1 MFAERR
7 ERFMEKMKDGVAV
20 VFAASETIRSNDT
33 EYKFRQNSYF
43 HYLTGFPE
51 PDAVAV
57 FLPGH
62 PEHRYVLFVRPRDP
76 EKETWTGRRAGPEG
90 AKERFGADAAFPL
103 EQLPELLPT
112 YLENAGTLYFA
123 FGRNPEHDKKI
134 NTALDAVR
142 AKVREGVKPPA
153 TVVDATVIL
162 NEMRLRKTPEELD
175 LMRKAAAISRE
186 AHKEAMR
193 AVHPGMREYEL
204 EAIIEYVFRRH
215 GASAPGYGTIVGS
228 GVNATILHY
237 VENSAVCRDG
247 DLVLVDA
254 GAEYEGYSGDITR
267 TFPANGK
274 FTPAQREL
282 YEVVLDAQL
291 RGIDCVRAGRP
302 FNEYHDTAVRA
313 LVEGMVRLGILEG
326 EVDKLIEEEAYKP
339 YYMHRTGH
347 WLGLDVHDVG
357 EYRDGEPW
365 RTLEP
370 GMVLTV
376 EPGLY
381 FAEDRTEVPEKYR
394 GIGIRIEDDI
404 LVTEGDPE
412 NLTEGTPKTVEEV
425 EAVMAETSV
434 LAAEPAPIA

>member
-7 ERFMEKMKDGVAV
+7 ERFLEKMEDGVAI
-20 VFAASETIRSNDT
+20 VFAASEKIRSNDT
-33 EYKFRQNSYF
+33 EYNFRQDSYF
-43 HYLTGFPE
+43 HYLTGFGE

-62 PEHRYVLFVRPRDP
+62 AQHRYVLFVRPRDP

-90 AKERFGADAAFPL
+90 AKERFGADAAFPI

-112 YLENAGTLYFA
+112 YLENAKNLYFA
-123 FGRNPEHDKKI
+123 FGRNPEHDKKV
-134 NTALDAVR
+134 NAAMAAVR

-153 TVVDATVIL
+153 TLVDATVIL
-162 NEMRLRKTPEELD
+162 NEMRLHKTPPELD
-175 LMRKAAAISRE
+175 LMRRAAAISRE

-193 AVHPGMREYEL
+193 AVRPGMREYEL

-237 VENSAVCRDG
+237 VENSAECRDG

-254 GAEYEGYSGDITR
+254 GAEYAGYSGDITR
-267 TFPANGK
+267 TFPVNGK
-274 FTPAQREL
+274 FTPAQREV

-291 RGIDCVRAGRP
+291 RGIDQVRPGRT
-302 FNEYHDTAVRA
+302 FNEYHETAVRA
-313 LVEGMVRLGILEG
+313 LVEGMVRLGILSG
-326 EVDKLIEEEAYKP
+326 DVDTLIQEEAYKP

-357 EYRDGEPW
+357 EYRDHEQW
-365 RTLEP
+365 RVLEP

-381 FAEDRTEVPEKYR
+381 FAEELTEVPEKYR
-394 GIGIRIEDDI
+394 GIGVRIEDDI
-404 LVTEGDPE
+404 LVTEEGPE
-412 NLTEGTPKTVEEV
+412 NLTAGTPKTVKEV
-425 EAVMAETSV
+425 EAVMAEAPTLS
-434 LAAEPAPIA
+434 AEPAPIG